1 MDRSTRAAHRRVGAV
16 AIAAFLALLLLGL
29 NRGPASANQ
38 AVPAASPTAEPSQQ
52 QQQAPDF
59 GGGHERRGPR
69 LHDGGGDPDFDGGGG
84 PGFDGGGAPAPAP
97 STPSTPDTGT
107 STT

>member
-1 MDRSTRAAHRRVGAV
+1 MESDTRSAHRRVGAV

-29 NRGPASANQ
+29 GRGPASANQ
-38 AVPAASPTAEPSQQ
+38 AAPAASPTAEPSQ

-69 LHDGGGDPDFDGGGG
+69 FRDGGGDPDFGGGGG
-84 PGFDGGGAPAPAP
+84 PDFDGGGAPAPAP